1 MGCVLL
7 PAKQHFLQRINR
19 GANQALQAVRLLLEQ
34 RRQNRLYGPLPRQ
47 ELPVATGV
55 NAQTATLSDVVRKHC
70 AMGTEIVT
78 NHATAAMKL
87 DAAEYAFS
95 SMLDEIRSSMTKLP
109 TAWTPDRV
117 LQSVD
122 LPTVEARSAQAA

>member
-55 NAQTATLSDVVRKHC
+55 NAQTAALSDVVRKHC
-70 AMGTEIVT
+70 AMGTEIVA